1 MSHAGHKRLLKRIII
16 GPFRKGSVDSCVV
29 DCRLTMDVF
38 RYRQALPL
46 HPGIEDPQ
54 DEVKEA
60 VIAQFAL
67 RTSLGHREVWEDKF
81 VELQYGELDRNRRG
95 CRVFCSCAHGSLT
108 SCAAC
113 GLYLLNQVSPNT
125 TIA

>member
-1 MSHAGHKRLLKRIII
+1 MRHAGHKRLLKRIII

-54 DEVKEA
+54 DEIKEA
-60 VIAQFAL
+60 VIAQFTL
-67 RTSLGHREVWEDKF
+67 RTSLGHREVREDNPTASLYSALCRTPF
-81 VELQYGELDRNRRG
+81 SVRQIGPVIAPLHPGHELEDRLKRIRAQG
-95 CRVFCSCAHGSLT
+95 
-108 SCAAC
+108 
-113 GLYLLNQVSPNT
+113 
-125 TIA
+125 